1 MCGCRIWL
9 YPCHVASFLPTNY
22 RPFMAGQVVGGGVC
36 GWATRAAS
44 GGRIPG
50 GRPDPLCAWDWHGQ
64 TSWRTAR
71 RHSAQ
76 SQSYSSQID
85 RALVQHCTARG
96 SLGDR
101 SGTRADGP
109 MALDLI
115 GMRRSYNKFY
125 NYIIFIITSF
135 SFYIRRSYFYCYDVY
150 LHI

>member
-1 MCGCRIWL
+1 MRERYMCAAEFDCIPATSL
-9 YPCHVASFLPTNY
+9 LSSQPTIAHLWQG
-22 RPFMAGQVVGGGVC
+22 RWSVGACVRLGYARGE
-36 GWATRAAS
+36 R
-44 GGRIPG
+44 
-50 GRPDPLCAWDWHGQ
+50 RPDPRWTAGSALCLGL
-64 TSWRTAR
+64 TRTAR

-115 GMRRSYNKFY
+115 GMRRSYN
-125 NYIIFIITSF
+125 
-135 SFYIRRSYFYCYDVY
+135 
-150 LHI
+150 